1 MFTAILFIVVL
12 GILVFIHE
20 AGHFVTA
27 RRNGITCHEF
37 GFGFPPRLGG
47 VYKDAKTGKWKL
59 IIGNKEYMGDKT
71 LYSLNWIPLGGFVRI
86 KGEDGEN
93 KDPDSFVSK
102 STWVRFKVLSGGVF
116 MNFVL
121 AWVLFSI
128 IAMVGITEI
137 SGEQSKYAKIIDK
150 SRVQVNTVQKKGKDG
165 KESPASKM
173 GFSVGD
179 FIEKVCISSGACY
192 EIANVDDLISI
203 AKENAGKEVT
213 MFGDTGKEK
222 FVRKG
227 VLRDLEDG
235 APLGV
240 SIAQTVKVSYPP
252 HIALWEGLKKTYFS
266 TYMTLRAFGQ
276 IITSLVSGNGMPEG
290 MSVAG
295 PVGIAQMTGRAFDMG
310 FIVLLN
316 LMAML
321 SLNLGIINILPIPAL
336 DGGRILFLFIEKIK
350 GSPVDA
356 KIEGYIHGISFFI
369 LIALMLLVTAKDIL
383 SFF

>member
-1 MFTAILFIVVL
+1 MIFTVGLFIVVL

-27 RRNGITCHEF
+27 RRNDITCHEF

-59 IIGNKEYMGDKT
+59 VLGNKEYMGNKT

-102 STWVRFKVLSGGVF
+102 SAWTRFKVLFGGVF

-128 IAMVGITEI
+128 IAMLGTTELA
-137 SGEQSKYAKIIDK
+137 GTQSKYAKIIDK
-150 SRVQVNTVQKKGKDG
+150 SRVQINTVEEKGKDN
-165 KESPASKM
+165 KKSPAAKM
-173 GFSVGD
+173 GLSMGD
-179 FIEKVCISSGACY
+179 FIEKVCISGSCY
-192 EIANVDDLISI
+192 EIATVDDLVSI
-203 AKENAGKEVT
+203 TKENAGREIFIYGT
-213 MFGDTGKEK
+213 TGNEE
-222 FVRKG
+222 FVKKG
-227 VLRDLEDG
+227 VLRNLNEG
-235 APLGV
+235 TPLGV
-240 SIAQTVKVSYPP
+240 SIAQTVKVTYPP
-252 HIALWEGLKKTYFS
+252 HIALWKGLERTGIS
-266 TYMTLRAFGQ
+266 TYMTFNAFGQ
-276 IITSLVSGNGMPEG
+276 IMSSLVSGNGMPAG
-290 MSVAG
+290 LNVSG
-295 PVGIAQMTGRAFDMG
+295 PVGIAQMTGKAFDMG
-310 FIVLLN
+310 FTTLLA

-336 DGGRILFLFIEKIK
+336 DGGRILFLLIEKIK

-356 KIEGYIHGISFFI
+356 KLEGYIHGISFFI

-383 SFF
+383 RFF